1 MEEEEEKEEEEE
13 EEGMEEEGKKKEEEV
28 GKRKKEKR
36 IEVEV
41 MPINIAYYSHC
52 SQKQWGHSHMTV
64 GMTTRQVN

>member
-1 MEEEEEKEEEEE
+1 MEEE
-13 EEGMEEEGKKKEEEV
+13 EEGMEEEGKKKEE
-28 GKRKKEKR
+28 GRGGGGGWKKEEEKR

-41 MPINIAYYSHC
+41 MPINCAYYSHC